1 MDSKAILKELSDHF
15 NKKVTF
21 DMTTKI
27 KPFELKHL
35 KTVKSSLSKPD
46 PKDKNILIINSFRV
60 LELDDEVIIREI
72 IENKFQK

>member
-21 DMTTKI
+21 DMTAKI

-46 PKDKNILIINSFRV
+46 PKDEKNLIINTFRV
-60 LELDDEVIIREI
+60 LELDDEVIVREI
-72 IENKFQK
+72 TEIKIQK

>member
-21 DMTTKI
+21 DMAAKI

-35 KTVKSSLSKPD
+35 KTIRSAITKPD
-46 PKDKNILIINSFRV
+46 PKNENILIANSFRV
-60 LELDDEVIIREI
+60 LELDDEVIVREI
-72 IENKFQK
+72 IESKITK